1 MTNPETMRLITS
13 RGPKYQAKERL
24 GLSVGD
30 GTAVKFT
37 SMSDGTVTIV
47 QITLYDEPIGTGVAK
62 RHPKDARDQ
71 ELGMSLALV
80 RAFTDAAAKYTKSI
94 DMKLSPPVDPSLV
107 AVKQL
112 RKFIT
117 DDAKRRKDIKRKA
130 AREAHREIMGWD
142 HTNYIHIPKDLKPL
156 MDEIKR
162 REGEE

>member
-1 MTNPETMRLITS
+1 MTSPDTMKLITS
-13 RGPKYQAKERL
+13 RGPKYQSRERI

-30 GTAVKFT
+30 GSAVKFT

-47 QITLYDEPIGTGVAK
+47 QITLYDEPIGTGIAK

-80 RAFTDAAAKYTKSI
+80 RAFTDAAAKYTRSI
-94 DMKLSPPVDPSLV
+94 DMKLNPPADPSNV

-112 RKFIT
+112 RRFIT
-117 DDAKRRKDIKRKA
+117 DDAKRRKDIRRKA

-142 HTNYIHIPKDLKPL
+142 HTNFQVVSGNHH
-156 MDEIKR
+156 
-162 REGEE
+162 EGDA